1 MKATEDYG
9 KYLTGIVMTE
19 RLMNK
24 YGDAIDFKETET
36 EYIFEI
42 LGYDNKIV
50 IDKTSPFLKMWLL
63 KILNKIN
70 KVGK

>member
-1 MKATEDYG
+1 
-9 KYLTGIVMTE
+9 
-19 RLMNK
+19 MNK

-42 LGYDNKIV
+42 LGYDNKIA

-70 KVGK
+70 ENQK